1 MWAKV
6 VDGSV
11 EEIIAHPKNIVDEN
25 GIQHP
30 RSIFSIWTK
39 EEKIAIG
46 IYDVIMAPTYDA
58 KYYISHDPT
67 YEVVEDNVVESIE
80 KASDRK
86 LEDILKVDDGGN
98 ARLDPYGIQ
107 LVTIGLKSNA
117 IQTVKNQQA
126 SYLSQTDWTIIRKAD
141 NGTEVPENIQ
151 TYRDAIRVKATEM
164 ETAITNCSDLDSF
177 IALYTSTHNA
187 DGTIDTI
194 AILHDWPQL
203 GE

>member
-1 MWAKV
+1 MLC
-6 VDGSV
+6 SLLQFY
-11 EEIIAHPKNIVDEN
+11 IAYCVYGYVYNPCYAYFFGLDDD
-25 GIQHP
+25 GIQ
-30 RSIFSIWTK
+30 
-39 EEKIAIG
+39 
-46 IYDVIMAPTYDA
+46 
-58 KYYISHDPT
+58 
-67 YEVVEDNVVESIE
+67 VVT
-80 KASDRK
+80 
-86 LEDILKVDDGGN
+86 L
-98 ARLDPYGIQ
+98 
-107 LVTIGLKSNA
+107 GLKSNA

-126 SYLSQTDWTIIRKAD
+126 SYLSQTDWVIIRKAD